1 MIKVTRKG
9 EKIVDW
15 EPLEEAKERTEEHL
29 AEIYFSERIKDRHS
43 EEELK
48 AEIKGGPSERIRKI
62 LEKETK

>member
-1 MIKVTRKG
+1 
-9 EKIVDW
+9 VDW

-29 AEIYFSERIKDRHS
+29 AEIYFSERINGRLF

-48 AEIKGGPSERIRKI
+48 VEINGGPSERIRKI